1 MNLRKLLLP
10 VYSLLVLIVEL
21 FLGTSWKIVDL
32 YMKTERIGGV
42 PCVAFYCI
50 EPSWVLAL
58 AVLLSP
64 LLLSYLFV
72 ERWDSLR
79 EHAKT
84 HFLFGL
90 LVLPAGMCGLSPGGF
105 LGVLY
110 SISLAISFAY
120 YMRKEHYIRNPF
132 ELALVSITWL
142 FIGWVLA
149 LKPWAC

>member
-1 MNLRKLLLP
+1 MDLRKLPFP

-64 LLLSYLFV
+64 LLLGYLFV

-84 HFLFGL
+84 HLLFGL
-90 LVLPAGMCGLSPGGF
+90 LVLPAGMCSLSSGGF

-110 SISLAISFAY
+110 SNVLAAGLAY
-120 YMRKEHYIRNPF
+120 YLQDEHYRRNLPG
-132 ELALVSITWL
+132 LALVSVTWL
-142 FIGWVLA
+142 FIGCVLA